1 MSFTGKLNEGVATI
15 ASTVKTGVD
24 HCMLEGKI
32 LEQQKKIKQLTR
44 EIGNLT
50 IFRLDEGEEMSPEIM
65 ERYSA
70 IQEARNEIAELEK
83 GKDGD
88 VSLCPKCGAKISAG
102 MKYCGKCGAELS
114 EE

>member
-1 MSFTGKLNEGVATI
+1 
-15 ASTVKTGVD
+15 
-24 HCMLEGKI
+24 
-32 LEQQKKIKQLTR
+32 
-44 EIGNLT
+44 
-50 IFRLDEGEEMSPEIM
+50 M